1 MPERDILAIILDG
14 VGDRPHPDLDGAT
27 PLQAADT
34 PNLDALAGS
43 GETGLIDPLA
53 PGIVPGSGTGHLGL
67 FDYDPLDPAA
77 KAPSRGCIE
86 ALGLGI
92 EPKDGLVAARGNFV
106 TLDDQGRI
114 EDRRAGRFKTDE
126 DQAEATEL
134 VEAMNAL
141 DLDGVS
147 FHYHPRMGYRFVVL
161 LQDASPAVT
170 DSDPGGTGV
179 APKAPAAADGD
190 PLSKQTAARLHEA
203 VQQVTQMVAD
213 HPINEE
219 RAARDA
225 PLATGIVT
233 RGAGPV
239 ERGPTLADRFGVEAK
254 AVAGGNAYRG
264 IAGYMGMDLVDV
276 EGATG
281 DLRTDYAAKVEA
293 ALEALGSSDL
303 VYLHIKSPDICGENG
318 DPVAKAEHLGRIDA
332 ALAPVLEAG
341 DVVVGLTGDHST
353 PSIRAAHSGDPVPLI
368 FTSPTG
374 RVDDVDR
381 YDEMACAGGSLGR
394 LQGGDFLR
402 SLLDLADRTKKTE

>member
-27 PLQAADT
+27 PLQAATT
-34 PNLDALAGS
+34 PTLDALASG
-43 GETGLIDPLA
+43 GETGVIDPLA

-77 KAPSRGCIE
+77 QAPSRGCIE

-92 EPKDGLVAARGNFV
+92 EPAPGLVAVRGNFV
-106 TLDDQGRI
+106 TLDDDGRI

-126 DQAEATEL
+126 DQAEASRL
-134 VEAMNAL
+134 VDAMNGL

-147 FHYHPRMGYRFVVL
+147 FDYHPRMGYRFVVL
-161 LQDASPAVT
+161 LDDASPAVT

-179 APKAPAAADGD
+179 APKAPEAADD
-190 PLSKQTAARLHEA
+190 AQASKQTAARLHDA
-203 VQQVTQMVAD
+203 VQRVTGMLAD
-213 HPINEE
+213 HPINEDRAE
-219 RAARDA
+219 RGVPVAS
-225 PLATGIVT
+225 GIVT

-239 ERGPTLADRFGVEAK
+239 ERGTTLADRFGLEAK

-264 IAGYMGMDLVDV
+264 IAGYMGMTLVDV
-276 EGATG
+276 DGATG
-281 DLRTDYAAKVEA
+281 DLRTDYGAKVQA
-293 ALEALGSSDL
+293 ALSALDASDL

-318 DPVAKAEHLGRIDA
+318 DAVAKAEHIERIDE
-332 ALAPVLEAG
+332 ALAPVLEAE

-353 PSIRAAHSGDPVPLI
+353 PSIRAAHAGDPVPLI
-368 FTSPTG
+368 LSSPTG
-374 RVDDVDR
+374 RVDDVTR
-381 YDEMACAGGSLGR
+381 YDELACAGGSLGR